1 MTNSDVARPR
11 RLWELRGGPG
21 LGRVLIVGGALGLIV
36 YVAVVPIGYLVRGT
50 FWNGRGLT
58 LEFFRSAYSA
68 IGLSTMVVNS
78 LLFAVGS
85 TVVAVGLGTVL
96 AYLVVRTDLRGR
108 KIVFAL
114 ALVPLIMPGI
124 LHTIAW
130 IFLASPRIGL
140 FNRWLEVLPGAPTF
154 DVFSLPG
161 MMLVEG
167 LHLTPLVLLLMAA
180 AFRSMD
186 PSLEEAAATSG
197 ASVPTII
204 RRITVPLVRPALLA
218 AILIM
223 VVRALEAFEVPA
235 LLGIPGGIWV
245 FTSRIWRVLNS
256 FPVDYGQAG
265 AYSMSLV
272 SITMIGLAI
281 YYVMLKRSKR
291 FQTLSGKGHR
301 PQPISLGKWKPAAA
315 TFVTAYIVIASL
327 MPLLILV
334 YASTQPFY
342 SVPSLTSISNATFGN
357 YLDVASHGPTLR
369 ALRNSLFLGVAAA
382 SIVMFVTA
390 VAAWVIARTKTRG
403 RWVVDGLASAPLVI
417 PGLVVG
423 VALLFVYLR
432 SPLPIFGTIWIL
444 LIAYLTRYMP
454 YGMRY
459 STASMYQIGLELEES
474 AQISGATWWQSFRR
488 VMLPLL
494 VPGLLAGWLY
504 IFLVSVRE
512 LSSSILL
519 YTPGNEV
526 LSVVIFSRWEAGQLP
541 ELAALGVLLV
551 LGMTG
556 LVFLARR
563 LGSQFGMG
571 E

>member
-1 MTNSDVARPR
+1 
-11 RLWELRGGPG
+11 
-21 LGRVLIVGGALGLIV
+21 VLIVGGALGLIV
-36 YVAVVPIGYLVRGT
+36 YVAVVPIGYLIRGT

-140 FNRWLEVLPGAPTF
+140 FNRWLEVLPGTPTF

-223 VVRALEAFEVPA
+223 MVRALEAFEVPA
-235 LLGIPGGIWV
+235 LLGIPSGIWV

-272 SITMIGLAI
+272 FITMIGLAI
-281 YYVMLKRSKR
+281 YYLMLKRSKR
-291 FQTLSGKGHR
+291 FQTLSGKGYR
-301 PQPISLGKWKPAAA
+301 PQLISLGKWRPAAV

-342 SVPSLTSISNATFGN
+342 SVPSLASISNATFGN
-357 YLDVASHGPTLR
+357 YVDVASHGPTLR

-382 SIVMFVTA
+382 TIVMFVTA
-390 VAAWVIARTKTRG
+390 VAAWVIARTKTPG

-459 STASMYQIGLELEES
+459 STASMYQIGIELEES
-474 AQISGATWWQSFRR
+474 AQMSGATWWQSFRR

-504 IFLVSVRE
+504 IFLVSFRE

-526 LSVVIFSRWEAGQLP
+526 LSVIIFSRWEAGQLP
-541 ELAALGVLLV
+541 QLAALGVLLV

-556 LVFLARR
+556 LVFLAQR
-563 LGSQFGMG
+563 LGSQFGLG

>member
-1 MTNSDVARPR
+1 MINLDVAPPR
-11 RLWELRGGPG
+11 RLWGLRGGPG

-85 TVVAVGLGTVL
+85 TAVAVGLGTVL

-140 FNRWLEVLPGAPTF
+140 FNRWLEVLPGTPTF

-281 YYVMLKRSKR
+281 YYLMLKRSKR
-291 FQTLSGKGHR
+291 FQTLSGKGYR
-301 PQPISLGKWKPAAA
+301 PQPISLGKWKPAAV
-315 TFVTAYIVIASL
+315 TFVTAYVVIASL

-382 SIVMFVTA
+382 TIVIFVTA
-390 VAAWVIARTKTRG
+390 VAAWVIARTKTPG

-459 STASMYQIGLELEES
+459 STASMYQIGIELEES
-474 AQISGATWWQSFRR
+474 AQMSGATWWQAFRR

-541 ELAALGVLLV
+541 QLAALGVLLV

-556 LVFLARR
+556 LVFLAQR
-563 LGSQFGMG
+563 LGSQFGLG